1 MKPNKPVII
10 GFLLILSITA
20 FAQNVGAPPEHIKA
34 ITYQWKGERFDDG
47 RPKVPDD
54 LLERLKKVPI
64 EAAWSVLRNRGYEC
78 QFEGDWT
85 VLFPDQAMTGRVVT
99 AQYMPLR
106 PDLDEWVKA
115 QGKKEN
121 RSNPPTNSWPI
132 DILKNGDVYV
142 ADSYGKVQDGPIL
155 GDNLGNAIYAK
166 SKRGVIVYG
175 TVRDPEGLKMI
186 DGFNSWSKGI
196 DASFLQKM
204 MLTSINTPIRIGH
217 ATVLPGDA
225 VLAKSH
231 GVLFIP
237 AHLLEE
243 VVVTSEVTQI
253 RDEFGWARLKEGR
266 YTPGQIDSQWSEE
279 IKKDFLEFVK
289 KYHGTLPMTP
299 EQFERYMRERN
310 W

>member
-1 MKPNKPVII
+1 MKNVYTILI
-10 GFLLILSITA
+10 VFILSVFIAT
-20 FAQNVGAPPEHIKA
+20 AQNVGSSPEYIKA
-34 ITYQWKGERFDDG
+34 ITAAWQGERFADG
-47 RPKVPDD
+47 RPKVSDE

-64 EAAWSVLRNRGYEC
+64 EAAWSVLRNRGYES
-78 QFEGDWT
+78 QFEGSWT
-85 VLFPDQAMTGRVVT
+85 VLFPDSAMTGRVVT

-115 QGKKEN
+115 QGKIEN

-132 DILKNGDVYV
+132 DILQNGDFYV
-142 ADSYGKVQDGPIL
+142 ADSYGKVDDGPIL
-155 GDNLGNAIYAK
+155 GDNLANAIYAK

-175 TVRDPEGLKMI
+175 TVRDPEGMKMI
-186 DGFNSWSKGI
+186 GGFNSWSKGI

-204 MLTSINTPIRIGH
+204 MLTSINAPIRIGH

-237 AHLLEE
+237 SQLVEE
-243 VVVTSEVTQI
+243 VVSTSEVTQI
-253 RDEFGWARLKEGR
+253 RDEFGWQRLRDGV
-266 YTPGQIDSQWSEE
+266 YTSGQIDSQWSEE

-289 KYHGTLPMTP
+289 NYHGALPMT
-299 EQFERYMRERN
+299 EEEFERYMTERN

>member
-1 MKPNKPVII
+1 MKKVYTILI
-10 GFLLILSITA
+10 VFILSVFIA
-20 FAQNVGAPPEHIKA
+20 AAQNVGSSPQYIKA
-34 ITYQWKGERFDDG
+34 ITAAWQGERFADG
-47 RPKVPDD
+47 RPKVSDE

-64 EAAWSVLRNRGYEC
+64 EAAWSVLRNRGYES
-78 QFEGDWT
+78 QFEGSWT
-85 VLFPDQAMTGRVVT
+85 VLFPDSAMTGRVVT

-115 QGKKEN
+115 QGKIEN

-142 ADSYGKVQDGPIL
+142 ADSYGKVDDGPIL
-155 GDNLGNAIYAK
+155 GDNLANAIYAK

-175 TVRDPEGLKMI
+175 TVRDPEGMKMI
-186 DGFNSWSKGI
+186 GGFNSWSKGI

-204 MLTSINTPIRIGH
+204 MLTSINAPIRIGH

-237 AHLLEE
+237 SQLVEE
-243 VVVTSEVTQI
+243 VVSTSEVTQI
-253 RDEFGWARLKEGR
+253 RDEFGWQRLRDGV
-266 YTPGQIDSQWSEE
+266 YTSGQIDSQWSEE

-289 KYHGTLPMTP
+289 NYHGALPMT
-299 EQFERYMRERN
+299 EEEFERYMTERN